1 MKNTNFY
8 TSPAIFTFLLFICLS
23 VPLLSLQGC
32 SGFLQKRSET
42 KQAAL
47 PVLKRI
53 AVLPMDR
60 ASDQPGRE
68 RPTCLLSGSLPDDI
82 KITPEASD
90 EATRLL
96 FQTFQGDKRFLI
108 VPEGQCSGF
117 LNSMLATD
125 INASKLQLIQTFGEE
140 LKADAVLY
148 SKLFRFEDRIGGKYS
163 VEKPASV
170 AFTLQIIRVSDG
182 ASLWRNTFDETQQ
195 GLMENIMKAGRYK
208 KIGLHWLTATQL
220 AEYGLNQAADELK
233 NLLP

>member
-1 MKNTNFY
+1 MKNTNFS
-8 TSPAIFTFLLFICLS
+8 TSSAIFIFLLLFCLVNS
-23 VPLLSLQGC
+23 LLSLQGC
-32 SGFLQKRSET
+32 NGFLQKRSET
-42 KQAAL
+42 KQPTI
-47 PVLKRI
+47 PVLNRI

-60 ASDQPGRE
+60 ASAQPSRE
-68 RPTCLLSGSLPDDI
+68 RPTCLLSDSLSDVL

-90 EATRLL
+90 EVTRLL
-96 FQTFQGDKRFLI
+96 FQTFQGDQRFLI
-108 VPEGQCSGF
+108 VSEGQCIGF

-125 INASKLQLIQTFGEE
+125 INASKLRLIQTFGEE

-182 ASLWRNTFDETQQ
+182 ATLWRNTFDETQQ
-195 GLMENIMKAGRYK
+195 SLMENLMKAGLYRK
-208 KIGLHWLTATQL
+208 TGLHWLTATQL
-220 AEYGLNQAADELK
+220 AEYGLNRATDELK